1 MTNENQIFCLK
12 VTRGQVQTID
22 ERKWE
27 QMLQKL
33 NIFKGDIENNDNFH
47 EFFLKE
53 ASIINKDLLSLEY
66 FLKYEKDK
74 IQK

>member
-1 MTNENQIFCLK
+1 
-12 VTRGQVQTID
+12 
-22 ERKWE
+22 
-27 QMLQKL
+27 MLQKL

-53 ASIINKDLLSLEY
+53 ASIIDKDLLSLEY